1 MAVTEHEFFED
12 AREWSSRKMNIIE
25 KYLNGFA
32 TILGKGAFSSLVYI
46 DGFAGKGM
54 YGEGEKC
61 VEGSPV
67 RAAKLASEK
76 YPDVL
81 RCILVEKDDEN
92 FADLKRHTAPFSRWI
107 EIYHGEFSEWAD
119 NIINRIGKK
128 AALVFLDAFGVKG
141 ADWETVCKFVS
152 RPHITDVWIRF
163 DHRTIRR
170 LDGFVNSTSKD
181 AKTKTA
187 LLGEHFG
194 ISDPDLLHS
203 LLDAPTQEQ
212 RILKAVTLYQTRLM
226 QVMGE
231 NGFVGAYP
239 IISLNGEKKYH
250 LLFACKN
257 KKAAIL
263 ANDVINTVED
273 DLPIKQAEYAEQIRL
288 QRTGQI
294 ALFDNTP
301 SPDEIFN
308 QKVVEI
314 KRYVLQWLP
323 AQADVQT
330 IHYEL
335 FRQNPNWFGTFRQ
348 KHLTR
353 VLNELK
359 TEGWITL
366 QGAAS
371 KSETKVA
378 RLR

>member
-1 MAVTEHEFFED
+1 MAATEHEFFED

-32 TILGKGAFSSLVYI
+32 TILGKGAYSSLVYI

-54 YGEGEKC
+54 YGEGEKR

-81 RCILVEKDDEN
+81 SCIFVEKDDEN
-92 FADLKRHTAPFSRWI
+92 FADLNRHTAPFLHWVK
-107 EIYHGEFSEWAD
+107 IYHGEFSEWAD

-181 AKTKTA
+181 AMMKKA

-194 ISDPDLLHS
+194 IGDPDLLHS

-212 RILKAVTLYQTRLM
+212 RILKAVALYRTRLM

-231 NGFVGAYP
+231 YGFVGAYP

-250 LLFACKN
+250 LLFA
-257 KKAAIL
+257 
-263 ANDVINTVED
+263 
-273 DLPIKQAEYAEQIRL
+273 
-288 QRTGQI
+288 
-294 ALFDNTP
+294 
-301 SPDEIFN
+301 
-308 QKVVEI
+308 
-314 KRYVLQWLP
+314 
-323 AQADVQT
+323 
-330 IHYEL
+330 
-335 FRQNPNWFGTFRQ
+335 
-348 KHLTR
+348 
-353 VLNELK
+353 
-359 TEGWITL
+359 
-366 QGAAS
+366 
-371 KSETKVA
+371 
-378 RLR
+378 